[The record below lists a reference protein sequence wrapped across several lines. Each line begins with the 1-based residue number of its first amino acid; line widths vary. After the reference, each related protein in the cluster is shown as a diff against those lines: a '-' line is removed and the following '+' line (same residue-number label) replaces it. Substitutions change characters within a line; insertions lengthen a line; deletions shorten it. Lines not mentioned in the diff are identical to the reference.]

1 MENQS
6 DLEDKQEST
15 ISNWVWVSTLLFIVI
30 LVSSVAVYK
39 YAHFD
44 GVDAKTLRA
53 GYIKK
58 TDISFNDLKYDEQ
71 KEYVTSSSVDSQKD
85 KLEKLQKDLSYEKE
99 QTNKIS
105 NEVTECKESL
115 IIARNSLQKAL
126 LKVKNKT
133 SRVLLEKRLQCD
145 DTEVGS
151 YHLSK
156 SCKERVKKL
165 VSNLDSDI
173 TIEIIPL
180 VDKHDFAVLESLAE
194 LGNSAYMKSQSG
206 AKMLCTMVN
215 SMGLNINNCADSW
228 LDSLH
233 LSKSEL
239 ERLSFIA
246 NTGLGKLRSNEA
258 DWYISTLTKNEI
270 QPVNYHIKTDDKRG
284 FILRLY
290 R

>member
-1 MENQS
+1 MEKQS
-6 DLEDKQEST
+6 DIEDEKENA
-15 ISNWVWVSTLLFIVI
+15 ISNWVWVSTLLFIII

-53 GYIKK
+53 NYIKK
-58 TDISFNDLKYDEQ
+58 TNISFNDLKYDEQ
-71 KEYVTSSSVDSQKD
+71 KEYVTSSSINSQKN
-85 KLEKLQKDLSYEKE
+85 KLEELQKNLSYEKE
-99 QTNKIS
+99 KTDKIS
-105 NEVTECKESL
+105 NEIAECKDNLE
-115 IIARNSLQKAL
+115 ITKNSLQETL
-126 LKVKNKT
+126 SKVKNKT
-133 SRVLLEKRLQCD
+133 AKVLLEKRLQCD
-145 DTEVGS
+145 DTKIGS

-156 SCKERVKKL
+156 SCKNRIKKFI
-165 VSNLDSDI
+165 SNLNSDI
-173 TIEIIPL
+173 TIELIPL
-180 VDKHDFAVLESLAE
+180 VDKHDFAILESLAE
-194 LGNSAYMKSQSG
+194 LGNSAYMKSQNG

-258 DWYISTLTKNEI
+258 GWYISTLTKNKI
-270 QPVNYHIKTDDKRG
+270 QPVNYHIKTDNKRG
-284 FILRLY
+284 LILRLY